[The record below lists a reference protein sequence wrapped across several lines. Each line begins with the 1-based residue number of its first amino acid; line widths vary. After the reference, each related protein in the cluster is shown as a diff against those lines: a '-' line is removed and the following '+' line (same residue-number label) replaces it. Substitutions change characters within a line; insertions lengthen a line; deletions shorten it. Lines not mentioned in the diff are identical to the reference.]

1 MGERI
6 ILKATLADLPK
17 IRERYP
23 FIYLEHGRIEVDDSS
38 IKWISADREVI
49 RLPAAVLMT
58 ILLGPGTSITH
69 EAVKVLATLNTTVC
83 WVGEDSLMF
92 YAVGQ
97 TPTSDTRNLKHQLE
111 LASDPERSLAV
122 AKKMYL
128 RRFPEAKIKSKKL
141 PELMVMEGGRV
152 RELYVQLAQKY
163 FVLWQGRSYQPGK
176 FELSDLTNKLIT
188 SCSSALYALV
198 SSVLHA
204 LGLSPRVGFIHSGS
218 PLPFVYDV
226 ADLYK
231 ADLVFDLAFYLTA
244 KMAGVYDRKYVLEEF
259 RNRVIEY
266 DFMTRCPNDVLEIL
280 ELKAD
285 RSRKKGQTP
294 DSDSAAEED
303 DSVPRKKRRKN
314 GESEGATLDLDSGSD
329 EDSSSDADSDAAGG
343 ETDVDDADTVA
354 SAGENVA
361 YVERPAASADDR
373 SVLLEHPAASADSAS
388 LEQRSGALDG
398 NAGVAFERPAAF
410 FSGGPADEFEAGKGA
425 ARRNAG
431 TLTEDA
437 VTDEVL
443 DVESDA
449 TGVKSPLDSI
459 LPPPVQVIPKSSP
472 IDLNEG
478 TELD

>member
-6 ILKATLADLPK
+6 ILKASLADLPK

-176 FELSDLTNKLIT
+176 FEVSDLTNKLIT

-198 SSVLHA
+198 SSILHA

-266 DFMTRCPNDVLEIL
+266 DFMTKCPNDVLEIL
-280 ELKAD
+280 DLKTD
-285 RSRKKGQTP
+285 RSRKKGQVP
-294 DSDSAAEED
+294 DSDAAAED
-303 DSVPRKKRRKN
+303 ADSVPRKKKRKN
-314 GESEGATLDLDSGSD
+314 GESEEATLDIDSSLDSD
-329 EDSSSDADSDAAGG
+329 KAGE
-343 ETDVDDADTVA
+343 ETDVDDDAGMT
-354 SAGENVA
+354 AGENGA
-361 YVERPAASADDR
+361 YIEHPAASAEDHSVSLERPAASAD
-373 SVLLEHPAASADSAS
+373 AASP
-388 LEQRSGALDG
+388 EQRSCAMDADAGA
-398 NAGVAFERPAAF
+398 AFERPAAF
-410 FSGGPADEFEAGKGA
+410 SSGGSADGVEISGRFSDG
-425 ARRNAG
+425 RNAG
-431 TLTEDA
+431 TLTGDA
-437 VTDEVL
+437 GA
-443 DVESDA
+443 DA
-449 TGVKSPLDSI
+449 MGDAAGDAMMVKSPLDSI

-472 IDLNEG
+472 TDLIG
-478 TELD
+478 GAELD

>member
-23 FIYLEHGRIEVDDSS
+23 FIYLERGRIEVDDSS

-49 RLPAAVLMT
+49 RLPAAVMMT

-97 TPTSDTRNLKHQLE
+97 TPTNDTRNLKQQIA
-111 LASDPERSLAV
+111 LATDPDSSLAV

-152 RELYVQLAQKY
+152 RDLYAQLAQKY
-163 FVLWQGRSYQPGK
+163 LVLWQGRAYQPGK

-188 SCSSALYALV
+188 SCNSALYALI
-198 SSVLHA
+198 SSIINA
-204 LGLSPRVGFIHSGS
+204 LGLSPKIGFIHSGS

-231 ADLVFDLAFYLTA
+231 ADLVFDLAFALTA
-244 KMAGVYDRKYVLEEF
+244 KMAGVYDRKFVLEEF

-266 DFMTRCPNDVLEIL
+266 DFMTKCPADILDILEI
-280 ELKAD
+280 KAS
-285 RSRKKGQTP
+285 RSAKKKGTDAGQERKNNP
-294 DSDSAAEED
+294 GRDAGQGEKAAFAAEVGSGDIGAGDGKTEAD
-303 DSVPRKKRRKN
+303 VAESVAAAETIEMEKLA
-314 GESEGATLDLDSGSD
+314 SEASHG
-329 EDSSSDADSDAAGG
+329 DAAQGG
-343 ETDVDDADTVA
+343 VEDAPESPRRDA
-354 SAGENVA
+354 AQGG
-361 YVERPAASADDR
+361 VEHVQDPPFREAAQDNSLMSDLPQDPLR
-373 SVLLEHPAASADSAS
+373 SV
-388 LEQRSGALDG
+388 
-398 NAGVAFERPAAF
+398 
-410 FSGGPADEFEAGKGA
+410 
-425 ARRNAG
+425 
-431 TLTEDA
+431 
-437 VTDEVL
+437 
-443 DVESDA
+443 
-449 TGVKSPLDSI
+449 
-459 LPPPVQVIPKSSP
+459 LPPPVQVWPGATGAVGLENRMDDVRDGAMDGKQDPSFLRP
-472 IDLNEG
+472 D
-478 TELD
+478 